1 MTIIYKNP
9 AKTLNYDNYIN
20 YVKSRKYQTKTNY
33 AIVTKL
39 NSLVQQVQ
47 KSLLNVSIELISQQ
61 ESRYFCQSKKM
72 QELDFAWFSAL
83 LFPKLV
89 LKAVRCID
97 KATRV

>member
-39 NSLVQQVQ
+39 NSLVH
-47 KSLLNVSIELISQQ
+47 
-61 ESRYFCQSKKM
+61 SR
-72 QELDFAWFSAL
+72 
-83 LFPKLV
+83 
-89 LKAVRCID
+89 R
-97 KATRV
+97 